1 MREELRKSS
10 VQMKKK
16 WFANQES
23 YAEIIK
29 SGSDLEREK

>member
-10 VQMKKK
+10 VQMEKQ

-29 SGSDLEREK
+29 SWSELEREK